1 MVILFVFFLRA
12 TLNVCLAYTSR
23 HEISHAVKS
32 VAEGVELGLI
42 RPRQAHSSLLVASY
56 YKQ

>member
-1 MVILFVFFLRA
+1 MVILFYFVFLRA

-42 RPRQAHSSLLVASY
+42 RPRQAHSSLLVSSY
-56 YKQ
+56 P